1 MNNNRK
7 YHGFLMVEVIT
18 SLFLAILLVAALMT
32 AMRFYSIVNRSQL
45 ARQQCLS
52 AVQAQLDSI
61 MVQKKQLSQD
71 DIRRLW
77 PSVVCTVEKQPGQE
91 SWKGLDL
98 YTVTA
103 TTKIRNREISVRM
116 NRYIRNGDQ

>member
-7 YHGFLMVEVIT
+7 HHGILAVEVIT
-18 SLFLAILLVAALMT
+18 SLFLVILLTAALVT
-32 AMRFYSIVNRSQL
+32 AMRFYGIVNRSQL
-45 ARQQCLS
+45 ASQQCLS

-77 PSVVCTVEKQPGQE
+77 PGVICVVKKQPGQE

-98 YTVTA
+98 YTATA
-103 TTKIRNREISVRM
+103 TTKIRKREISVRM
-116 NRYIRNGDQ
+116 NRYIQSGDK